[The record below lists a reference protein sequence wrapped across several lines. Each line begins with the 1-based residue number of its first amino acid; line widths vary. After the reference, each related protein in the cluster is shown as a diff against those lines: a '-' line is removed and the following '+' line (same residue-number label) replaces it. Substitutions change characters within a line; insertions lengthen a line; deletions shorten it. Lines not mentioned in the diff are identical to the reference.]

1 MGLWIVG
8 LITVSNLERIESVK
22 AGYLGGMSFTISYIL
37 ILVLNYT
44 TWDENTPDLIFL
56 GVKVA
61 IAFISGFL
69 FSVTYRY
76 IMRTDNN
83 GHLKDGAVFA
93 FGLVRGLV
101 PVEMSAD
108 FCNNLGQLSILGM
121 ESIICFIVARFSLD
135 FAFYRRWIKP
145 FSS

>member
-1 MGLWIVG
+1 MFG

-22 AGYLGGMSFTISYIL
+22 AGFLGAMTFTFSYIL
-37 ILVLNYT
+37 ILGLNYT
-44 TWDENTPDLIFL
+44 IWPENALDIMSLTL
-56 GVKVA
+56 KVA

-76 IMRTDNN
+76 IIRTDNN

-121 ESIICFIVARFSLD
+121 ESIICFIVARLSLD